1 VLSATDADAVADA
14 YGLRRPAVLE
24 GPVARGQ
31 LGQVWRLDAAEGRY
45 AVKEWFAEPDLAE
58 VAKDADL
65 VLAARAEGV
74 TTPGIIRTPDGA
86 VAASMPTLAKPP
98 GSGGGN
104 GTGSTEG
111 TAIRLFEWVD
121 LRPRTRLLDPAAVGA
136 MLAGL
141 HRAGPPTRES
151 VDNWFSTGVGR
162 ASWISLQERVTR
174 EGAPFAAVL
183 AALLGDLVA
192 VESVMEPHEEPI
204 VCHRDLWADNVLGTA
219 DGDVCVIDFENL
231 GPADPSQ
238 ELAMVLFEFGDD
250 DPARARAIHTAY
262 LERRGPGRVRRRGH
276 FTMLV
281 AEQAHIGQLA
291 CSRWVG
297 ASDEVERER
306 LAAWFLEIAED
317 PVTLAR
323 IDRILAAVT

>member
-1 VLSATDADAVADA
+1 MLSAADADAVADA
-14 YGLRRPAVLE
+14 YGLKRPATLE

-31 LGQVWRLDAAEGRY
+31 LGQVWRLDTPGGPY

-58 VAKDADL
+58 VARDTDL
-65 VLAARAEGV
+65 VVAARAEGV
-74 TTPGIIRTPDGA
+74 TTPEIIRTPDGA
-86 VAASMPTLAKPP
+86 VATLLP
-98 GSGGGN
+98 GGGGAGGN
-104 GTGSTEG
+104 GGNGGDEG
-111 TAIRLFEWVD
+111 TAIRVFEWVD
-121 LRPRTRLLDPAAVGA
+121 LRPRTRLLDPAAVGT

-141 HRAGPPTRES
+141 HRAGTRSRGS
-151 VDNWFSTGVGR
+151 VDNWFSTGVGET
-162 ASWISLQERVTR
+162 SWVSLQQRVAR

-183 AALLGDLVA
+183 GSLLGDLVA
-192 VESVMEPHEEPI
+192 VESVMEPHESPI

-219 DGDVCVIDFENL
+219 GGDVCVIDFENL

-250 DPARARAIHTAY
+250 DPARARTIHTAY
-262 LERRGPGRVRRRGH
+262 LDGGGPGRVTRRGH

-297 ASDEVERER
+297 ASDAAERER
-306 LAAWFLEIAED
+306 LAAWFLEIPED

>member
-1 VLSATDADAVADA
+1 MLSPTDADAVAAA
-14 YGLRRPAVLE
+14 YGLSRPATLT

-31 LGQVWRLDAAEGRY
+31 LGQVWRLDTPEGPY
-45 AVKEWFAEPDLAE
+45 AVKEWFAEPDLAD
-58 VAKDADL
+58 VARDADL
-65 VLAARAEGV
+65 VVAARAQGV
-74 TTPGIIRTPDGA
+74 TTPEIIRTPDGA
-86 VAASMPTLAKPP
+86 VATVLPGRGDSG
-98 GSGGGN
+98 GSGSSG
-104 GTGSTEG
+104 G
-111 TAIRLFEWVD
+111 TAIRVFEWVD

-141 HRAGPPTRES
+141 HRAGAPTRES
-151 VDNWFSTGVGR
+151 VDNWFSTGVGETTWV
-162 ASWISLQERVTR
+162 ALQQRVAR
-174 EGAPFAAVL
+174 EGAPFAPVL
-183 AALLGDLVA
+183 GSLLGDLVA
-192 VESVMEPHEEPI
+192 VESVMEPHEAPI
-204 VCHRDLWADNVLGTA
+204 VCHRDLWADNVLGTV

-250 DPARARAIHTAY
+250 DPARARTIHTAY
-262 LERRGPGRVRRRGH
+262 LDGGGPGRVTRRGH

-297 ASDEVERER
+297 ASDEAERER
-306 LAAWFLEIAED
+306 LAAWFLEIPED